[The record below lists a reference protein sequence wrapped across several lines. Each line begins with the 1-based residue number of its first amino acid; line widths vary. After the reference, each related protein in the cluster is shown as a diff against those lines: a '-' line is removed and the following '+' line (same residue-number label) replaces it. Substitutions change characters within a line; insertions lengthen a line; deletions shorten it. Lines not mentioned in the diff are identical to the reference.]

1 MENKLSVSPFTM
13 GHPDIRSGSS
23 RDRAFRRHS
32 SSTCTPP
39 RSPIF
44 LIHKPPSTPGTPG
57 DLGSTDSNIS
67 ISDKHLLSPL
77 NRRFSTKKVC
87 TMDCPNCRNMAAQ
100 KLRAESPNYVGFL
113 SAPCSRK
120 SSMASGK
127 KIIIFTKNLSSGKLS
142 ENFLWQ
148 TNIFSESCI
157 FKVESG
163 FFLESLLPTE
173 LSLFSLF

>member
-1 MENKLSVSPFTM
+1 MITFTTILWASYDRERGHILLMIQFKREKMENQLSVSTM
-13 GHPDIRSGSS
+13 GSDNHRRSNS

-44 LIHKPPSTPGTPG
+44 LIHKPPSTPG
-57 DLGSTDSNIS
+57 DLGSTDSN

-100 KLRAESPNYVGFL
+100 KLRAESPNHIGFL

-120 SSMASGK
+120 ASMASGK
-127 KIIIFTKNLSSGKLS
+127 KPN
-142 ENFLWQ
+142 ENYLRLFETCQ
-148 TNIFSESCI
+148 E
-157 FKVESG
+157 
-163 FFLESLLPTE
+163 E
-173 LSLFSLF
+173 LSLAQ

>member
-1 MENKLSVSPFTM
+1 MSVSTTM
-13 GHPDIRSGSS
+13 GHHPDIRGSG

-44 LIHKPPSTPGTPG
+44 LIHKPPSTPGTPM
-57 DLGSTDSNIS
+57 GSTDSNIS
-67 ISDKHLLSPL
+67 ISDNKHLLSPL
-77 NRRFSTKKVC
+77 NRRFGTKKVC
-87 TMDCPNCRNMAAQ
+87 TMDCPNCRSMAAQ

-127 KIIIFTKNLSSGKLS
+127 KIIISQKDTLKKLRESFKKLSS
-142 ENFLWQ
+142 WQ
-148 TNIFSESCI
+148 D
-157 FKVESG
+157 
-163 FFLESLLPTE
+163 LH
-173 LSLFSLF
+173 LSLKV